1 MRRVRSLLDRWGN
14 IIFFGTTLLIVITD
28 QLSKFWIRSN
38 LAVGESFSGVG
49 FFRLTYVR
57 NSGAAFGLFPGQSFM
72 LSIIALAGVATLL
85 LYTFLLQR
93 RLPFLNNRRGK
104 VALGL
109 VLGGAVG
116 NLIDRIYRGSV
127 TDFIDFSFWPAFN
140 IADSAIVIGTIMLA
154 YLLIYSTISKKRP
167 DGHHA

>member
-1 MRRVRSLLDRWGN
+1 M
-14 IIFFGTTLLIVITD
+14 
-28 QLSKFWIRSN
+28 
-38 LAVGESFSGVG
+38 
-49 FFRLTYVR
+49 
-57 NSGAAFGLFPGQSFM
+57 
-72 LSIIALAGVATLL
+72 
-85 LYTFLLQR
+85 
-93 RLPFLNNRRGK
+93 
-104 VALGL
+104 ALGL
-109 VLGGAVG
+109 VLGGAMG